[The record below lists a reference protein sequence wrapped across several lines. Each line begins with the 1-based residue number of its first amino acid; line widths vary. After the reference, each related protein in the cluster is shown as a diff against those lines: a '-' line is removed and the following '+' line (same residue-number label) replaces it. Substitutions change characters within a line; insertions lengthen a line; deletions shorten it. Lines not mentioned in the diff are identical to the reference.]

1 MSVLWVPSPDE
12 GGGSSRLN
20 TNLNLIFNSS
30 KYGICRISS
39 LKLKTAVLEFF
50 PFHSTSHTEA
60 KMKGSSTKQMR
71 KQNKLL
77 QDV

>member
-39 LKLKTAVLEFF
+39 LKLKNHSIRIF
-50 PFHSTSHTEA
+50 PIS
-60 KMKGSSTKQMR
+60 
-71 KQNKLL
+71 L
-77 QDV
+77 DVTYRSKDERFIHETDEKAE